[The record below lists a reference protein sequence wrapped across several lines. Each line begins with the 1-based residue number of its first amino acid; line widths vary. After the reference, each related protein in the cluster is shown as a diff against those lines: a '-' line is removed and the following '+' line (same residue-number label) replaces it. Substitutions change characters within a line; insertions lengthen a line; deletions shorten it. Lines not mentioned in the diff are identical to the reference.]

1 MVFFTFLA
9 WLLGFLKCSF
19 WPSPGYLEP
28 HVVTNPG
35 LEAQTVFTD
44 QHCTDKDGLSATPAP
59 PQPGTFS
66 WPQCVYTDTH
76 THAHTHTLDLASLL
90 FLVPTYLEG
99 NDLLYLSSSLE
110 SLAESVDLAYMDWAA
125 TPLEEVG
132 EWKLSALRLLPPA
145 PRD

>member
-1 MVFFTFLA
+1 MDRKRRFLLCTIVHHLSEVDM
-9 WLLGFLKCSF
+9 LLI
-19 WPSPGYLEP
+19 
-28 HVVTNPG
+28 
-35 LEAQTVFTD
+35 A
-44 QHCTDKDGLSATPAP
+44 A
-59 PQPGTFS
+59 
-66 WPQCVYTDTH
+66 
-76 THAHTHTLDLASLL
+76 LDLASLL

-99 NDLLYLSSSLE
+99 DDLLYLSSSLE